1 MARTTWELELK
12 TRGGAGARTLTR
24 DLKALDAALR
34 SLGESSKVLSR
45 IASDASAL
53 RGARVRIQAEKA
65 VGGETARQQQRA
77 RKGFDENGRVRR
89 AVEKAQSRDARA
101 ASRAEAADQTER
113 RRIGEGIARASE
125 RAARE
130 EARAAHADAA
140 ERRRIGEGIARASA
154 KADRDDARA
163 VEQAARRNAQAF
175 ARDRA
180 MAQRQAKESQRS
192 TDRQSRADATALRG
206 GLGEWKR
213 AAAQRRAVRAE
224 EAARVRSQERE
235 GRSLMLS
242 SLGATLGIVT
252 GIVGATT
259 AAFSVI
265 TDMIGAVG
273 SLVARI
279 SGAVLEMIAFREAS
293 LTTLRAMARDDSGRR
308 LTGRAADR
316 QARDQF
322 RFAQTFARQTP
333 LDVAQVIDLQRQ
345 TSAAGFTGTRNRDV
359 VRAAA
364 DVGAFN
370 PNDPAAASHFLLG
383 LGQLRNA
390 SSVRTQDLRQTAQA
404 AGLGE
409 NDILREIARQSGQ
422 TQRRGETDTAYNGR
436 IQKMQREGRF
446 TGAQGVEGVLAA
458 LQARNGGAL
467 GSFATA
473 QGGTLTGTI
482 SNLRGAV
489 LDFVTSIDDIENL
502 PGIRA
507 LKETLN
513 GIVDALTGSGPT
525 AERLRNTFSRIVD
538 QASQFVA
545 DLGGGRDGAAALMG
559 RMLDAAERLWPFVRD
574 VSMAF
579 GGAAWEGLKS
589 GLAPLLEQLGE
600 LGNDSSGTVAFAAEL
615 GRDLGVMLAYGV
627 KITLAFGALVA
638 TLTVLGARLSD
649 ILATIIEWPQ
659 SILNVVTSVGA
670 MFEGF
675 GASIV
680 NGFREGFFG
689 LSDGAIGDVAN
700 WSNDI
705 ANAAR
710 ANLGI
715 HSPSKVFADIGSQIP
730 AGMSLGID
738 SGARDVERS
747 LSGMVAPPSL
757 PGFGALSGLAGMG
770 GISAVFNITVEGGAS
785 NDTGRELGEAAWSA
799 FVDRFEQANA
809 MAGG

>member
-1 MARTTWELELK
+1 MPKTTWELELK
-12 TRGGAGARTLTR
+12 TKGRAGAKALAR
-24 DLKALDAALR
+24 DLRDLDAALR
-34 SLGESSKVLSR
+34 LLGESSKVLSR

-65 VGGETARQQQRA
+65 VGNETARQQARA
-77 RKGFDENGRVRR
+77 RKGFDENGRVAR
-89 AVEKAQSRDARA
+89 AVA
-101 ASRAEAADQTER
+101 ASQARDENER
-113 RRIGEGIARASE
+113 RRIGEGIARA
-125 RAARE
+125 A
-130 EARAAHADAA
+130 
-140 ERRRIGEGIARASA
+140 A
-154 KADRDDARA
+154 KADRDEARA
-163 VEQAARRNAQAF
+163 AQQVAGLNAKAAARDQREATQRAKAEARAAQSIARQNSRAA

-180 MAQRQAKESQRS
+180 DAARASSRS
-192 TDRQSRADATALRG
+192 ARADASALRG
-206 GLGEWKR
+206 GMREWTR
-213 AAAQRRAVRAE
+213 AASQRRAARAE

-345 TSAAGFTGTRNRDV
+345 TSAAGFTGARNRDV

-409 NDILREIARQSGQ
+409 NDILREIARQAGQ
-422 TQRRGETDTAYNGR
+422 TQRRGETDAAYNGR
-436 IQKMQREGRF
+436 IQAMQRANRF

-507 LKETLN
+507 LKDTLN

-525 AERLRNTFSRIVD
+525 AERLRNTFARIVD

-579 GGAAWEGLKS
+579 GGAAWEGLKT

-638 TLTVLGARLSD
+638 MLIVLGVWLSD
-649 ILATIIEWPQ
+649 ILVAIIEWPQ

-757 PGFGALSGLAGMG
+757 PGFGALAGLGAMG

-785 NDTGRELGEAAWSA
+785 NDTGREIGEAAWSA
-799 FVDRFEQANA
+799 FVDRFEGAAA

>member
-1 MARTTWELELK
+1 MPKTTWELELK
-12 TRGGAGARTLTR
+12 SRGRAQAKALAR
-24 DLKALDAALR
+24 DLRELDGVLR
-34 SLGESSKVLSR
+34 SLGDSSGVLKTL
-45 IASDASAL
+45 ATDASAL
-53 RGARVRIQAEKA
+53 RGARVRVRAERTAADAA
-65 VGGETARQQQRA
+65 VSQRA
-77 RKGFDENGRVRR
+77 RVSSARVKAEANEARTSDRVRR
-89 AVEKAQSRDARA
+89 AVE
-101 ASRAEAADQTER
+101 RAEQQTR
-113 RRIGEGIARASE
+113 RRDTAA
-125 RAARE
+125 AART
-130 EARAAHADAA
+130 A
-140 ERRRIGEGIARASA
+140 
-154 KADRDDARA
+154 
-163 VEQAARRNAQAF
+163 
-175 ARDRA
+175 
-180 MAQRQAKESQRS
+180 
-192 TDRQSRADATALRG
+192 RADASALRG
-206 GLGEWKR
+206 GMREWTR
-213 AAAQRRAVRAE
+213 AASQRRAARAE
-224 EAARVRSQERE
+224 EAARVRSQERD

-345 TSAAGFTGTRNRDV
+345 TSAAGFTGARNRDV

-409 NDILREIARQSGQ
+409 NDILREIARQAGQ
-422 TQRRGETDTAYNGR
+422 TQRRGETDAAYNGR
-436 IQKMQREGRF
+436 IQAMQRANRF

-507 LKETLN
+507 LKDTLN

-525 AERLRNTFSRIVD
+525 AERLRNTFARIVD

-579 GGAAWEGLKS
+579 GGAAWEGLKT

-638 TLTVLGARLSD
+638 MLIVLGVWLSD
-649 ILATIIEWPQ
+649 ILVAIIEWPQ

-757 PGFGALSGLAGMG
+757 PGFGALAGLGAMG

-785 NDTGRELGEAAWSA
+785 NDTGRSIGEAAWSA
-799 FVDRFEQANA
+799 FVDRLEQAHA

>member
-1 MARTTWELELK
+1 MPKTTWELELK
-12 TRGGAGARTLTR
+12 SRGRAQAKALAR
-24 DLKALDAALR
+24 DLRELDGVLR
-34 SLGESSKVLSR
+34 SLGESSAVLGTLAR
-45 IASDASAL
+45 DAAAL
-53 RGARVRIQAEKA
+53 RGARVRIRAERS
-65 VGGETARQQQRA
+65 VGDAHSRQMARA
-77 RKGFDENGRVRR
+77 RTEMTESERVRR
-89 AVEKAQSRDARA
+89 SVEAGRTKMAQQEGQARLRAYRREQRDEQRA
-101 ASRAEAADQTER
+101 AQQVARQNSRAA
-113 RRIGEGIARASE
+113 
-125 RAARE
+125 
-130 EARAAHADAA
+130 
-140 ERRRIGEGIARASA
+140 
-154 KADRDDARA
+154 
-163 VEQAARRNAQAF
+163 

-180 MAQRQAKESQRS
+180 DATRLAARQVRTQARDEQRAAQRQ
-192 TDRQSRADATALRG
+192 RA
-206 GLGEWKR
+206 
-213 AAAQRRAVRAE
+213 
-224 EAARVRSQERE
+224 QERE
-235 GRSLMLS
+235 GRSLALT

-259 AAFSVI
+259 GALSVI

-316 QARDQF
+316 QAREQF
-322 RFAQTFARQTP
+322 RFAQSFARQTP
-333 LDVAQVIDLQRQ
+333 LDTAQVIDLQRQ
-345 TSAAGFTGTRNRDV
+345 TSAAGFTGARNRDV

-409 NDILREIARQSGQ
+409 NDILREIARQAGQ
-422 TQRRGETDTAYNGR
+422 TQRRGETDAAYNGR
-436 IQKMQREGRF
+436 IQAMQRANRF

-467 GSFATA
+467 GSFAIA

-513 GIVDALTGSGPT
+513 GVVDALTGSGPT
-525 AERLRNTFSRIVD
+525 AERLRSTFASIVN

-545 DLGGGRDGAAALMG
+545 DLGGGRDGAASLLA
-559 RMLDAAERLWPFVRD
+559 RMLDSAERLWPFVRD
-574 VSMAF
+574 VSLAF

-627 KITLAFGALVA
+627 RITVAFAGLVSIVA
-638 TLTVLGARLSD
+638 VLGARLSE
-649 ILATIIEWPQ
+649 ILATVVEWPQ
-659 SILNVVTSVGA
+659 SILAAITSVGGL
-670 MFEGF
+670 FEGF

-680 NGFREGFFG
+680 DGFRNGFFG
-689 LSDGAIGDVAN
+689 LSDSAVTDVAN

-705 ANAAR
+705 ANASR

-757 PGFGALSGLAGMG
+757 GGFGALSGLGAMG
-770 GISAVFNITVEGGAS
+770 GISAVFNITVNGAS